1 MVLIGQF
8 LHDNWSIKIE
18 ITAHLDV
25 FYRFSNMLLRPDPRP
40 FTPDPFDN
48 QGEKQKEGYA
58 FDKPGT
64 YR

>member
-25 FYRFSNMLLRPDPRP
+25 FYRFSNMLLRPDLMPLPVGLVWVRS
-40 FTPDPFDN
+40 
-48 QGEKQKEGYA
+48 K
-58 FDKPGT
+58 
-64 YR
+64 